1 MFAVVSLLS
10 TMISATVAFIASRC
24 LLGGAGQPM
33 TLTVVLASTSSAPYS
48 GLAAHFR
55 RLKLKFPQLIKL
67 LKR

>member
-1 MFAVVSLLS
+1 MFAVVSLIS
-10 TMISATVAFIASRC
+10 AMISATVAFIASRC
-24 LLGGAGQPM
+24 LLGGAGQPV

-55 RLKLKFPQLIKL
+55 RLRLKFPQLIKL